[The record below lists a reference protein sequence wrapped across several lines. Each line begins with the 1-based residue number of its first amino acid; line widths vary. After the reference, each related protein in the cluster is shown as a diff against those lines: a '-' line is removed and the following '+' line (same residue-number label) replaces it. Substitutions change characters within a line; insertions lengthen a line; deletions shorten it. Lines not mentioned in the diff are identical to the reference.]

1 MKVAGVKAANQPLDT
16 KDPPVGPPRPLQGG
30 LPFDPTP
37 EDAKTGRSWLG
48 PVVLGGTALVTTIG
62 VAIGVARSRRTIAA
76 H

>member
-1 MKVAGVKAANQPLDT
+1 
-16 KDPPVGPPRPLQGG
+16 VGPPRPLQGG

-37 EDAKTGRSWLG
+37 DDAKDGRSWLG

-62 VAIGVARSRRTIAA
+62 LAIGVARSRRTTAA